1 MGTTILSKDLLR
13 RALSHAEADYCEI
26 RLEESRQTGVSFRG
40 RENRHVTSE
49 IGAGGNVRALVNGGW
64 GFVSFNR
71 LDDLQRKVEEACAQ
85 AAMLG
90 ARAKRKVELAPVEP
104 VDAEVP
110 GRFANDPTVLPLARR
125 VEVMQRYNELLLAQ
139 PEIVST
145 AIYYFDKRTSLAF
158 ANSEGAYITQ
168 EKLDLACRL
177 APMAARGTAS
187 TQAQVARGS
196 NVDYAVVYG
205 LDDELIAAAA
215 AAREML
221 DAPVVRA
228 GEYTAILDPEM
239 AGIFIHEAFGH
250 LSEADQ
256 LSENEKIKELLT
268 IGTRYGPPDLDVF
281 DSGVQA
287 GNRGESAYDDEGV
300 PMQRTYLIKGGA
312 VAGHLHSR
320 ETAAQM
326 GESPTGNARAIN
338 FRFPPIVRMRT
349 TCIAPGRAT
358 FAEMLKGID
367 LGIYVRGAYGGQTN
381 GEMFTFMASQA
392 HMIRGGEVAERVRD
406 VNLSG
411 NVFATLDA
419 IDMIGSD
426 FEFKNSAGGCGKA
439 MQSPLA
445 TAEGAPHVRIR
456 GVVVGGEGE

>member
-1 MGTTILSKDLLR
+1 MGIVNQDLLR
-13 RALSHAEADYCEI
+13 RALSAAKADYCEI
-26 RLEESRQTGVSFRG
+26 RVEESQQTGVTFRG
-40 RENRHVTSE
+40 RDNRHVTSE
-49 IGAGGNVRALVNGGW
+49 IIAGGNVRALVKGGW
-64 GFVSFNR
+64 GFMSFNR
-71 LDDLQRKVEEACAQ
+71 LDDLSRKVEEACAQ

-90 ARAKRKVELAPVEP
+90 ERLERKVELAPVEP
-104 VDAEVP
+104 VEAEVP
-110 GRFANDPTVLPLARR
+110 GRFVNDPTALPLARR

-145 AIYYFDKRTSLAF
+145 AVFYFDKRTSLAF
-158 ANSEGAYITQ
+158 ANSEGAYIAQ

-177 APMAARGTAS
+177 APMASRGAAS
-187 TQAQVARGS
+187 TQADVSRGS
-196 NVDYAVVYG
+196 NRDYGVVYG
-205 LDDELIAAAA
+205 LEDELIEAAA
-215 AAREML
+215 AARSML

-228 GEYTAILDPEM
+228 GEYTVILDPEM

-281 DSGVQA
+281 DSGIEG
-287 GNRGESAYDDEGV
+287 GNRGEAAYDDEGV

-320 ETAAQM
+320 ETAALM
-326 GESPTGNARAIN
+326 GESPTGNARAISY
-338 FRFPPIVRMRT
+338 RFPPIVRMRT
-349 TCIAPGRAT
+349 TCIAPGKAS

-381 GEMFTFMASQA
+381 GEMFTFMATRA
-392 HMIRGGEVAERVRD
+392 NMIRGGEMAETVRD

-411 NVFATLDA
+411 NVFATLEA

-426 FEFKNSAGGCGKA
+426 FQVNNSAGGCGKA